1 VQGLW
6 HQGTVTTA
14 ALASLGHR
22 VVGLDFDEQ
31 RVDAL
36 TRGRSPVAEPGLEE
50 LIESGLASGNL
61 RYTASPEEATRD
73 IDVHWVTY
81 DTPVDENDD
90 ADVNFVV
97 AQVQRVLRHLPAG
110 TPVLVSSQLPV
121 GSIRSLEAFVAASYP
136 GKALS
141 FACSPENLRL
151 GEALDSFLHRDR
163 IVVGVRSGQ
172 DVGALERLVRS
183 ISDRIEWMSVESA
196 EMTKHALNAF
206 LATSVTF
213 ANEIASICEAV
224 GADAKEVERGLK
236 TERRI
241 GRSAYLAPG
250 AAFGGGSL
258 ARDIRFLNRISEAK
272 ERSTPVL
279 ASVKPSNQAHKAWA
293 RRKLQELF
301 PDLSRTVI
309 AIWGLTYKPGTD
321 TLRRS
326 NAVELCD
333 WLLQQRVTLRV
344 HDPAVRELPGR
355 WSGKVHHCEDP
366 LAAVEQAQALVV
378 ATAWP
383 LYVQIPADRLLERAR
398 PLTVLDAGRFLSGY
412 AGKPGMRY
420 VAVGTPDPFGTPI
433 PAASGDRPVLPSN
446 VQ

>member
-1 VQGLW
+1 
-6 HQGTVTTA
+6 
-14 ALASLGHR
+14 
-22 VVGLDFDEQ
+22 VGLDFDQQ
-31 RVDAL
+31 RVEAL
-36 TRGRSPVAEPGLEE
+36 TSGRSPVAEPGLEQ
-50 LIESGLASGNL
+50 LIESGLASGRL
-61 RYTASPEEATRD
+61 RYTASPEEATGD
-73 IDVHWVTY
+73 IDAHWVTY

-110 TPVLVSSQLPV
+110 TPILVSSQLPV
-121 GSIRSLEAFVAASYP
+121 GSIRSLEAFAAASYP
-136 GKALS
+136 QKALT

-151 GEALDSFLHRDR
+151 GEALDSFLRRDR

-172 DVGALERLVRS
+172 ESGTLDRLVRS
-183 ISDRIEWMSVESA
+183 ISDHIEWMSVESA

-213 ANEIASICEAV
+213 ANEIASICEVV

-241 GRSAYLAPG
+241 GRGAYLAPG
-250 AAFGGGSL
+250 QAFGGGSL
-258 ARDIRFLNRISEAK
+258 ARDIRFLNRISEAR
-272 ERSTPVL
+272 ERPTPLL
-279 ASVKPSNQAHKAWA
+279 ASVKSSNQAHKAWA
-293 RRKLQELF
+293 RRKLEELF
-301 PDLSRTVI
+301 PDLSRIVV

-355 WSGKVHHCEDP
+355 WSGKVHQCADP
-366 LAAVEQAQALVV
+366 LAAVEQAHALVV

-383 LYVQIPADRLLERAR
+383 LYMQIPAERVLERADR
-398 PLTVLDAGRFLSGY
+398 LTVIDAGRVLSGY
-412 AGKPGMRY
+412 DARPGMRY
-420 VAVGTPDPFGTPI
+420 VAVGTPEAAVTPI
-433 PAASGDRPVLPSN
+433 PPLTADLAPPGN
-446 VQ
+446 VR